1 MIGYSYIQ
9 EYIDSIRLYI
19 YGIAVMLYAISSL
32 ITITNVFIVFVNGSN
47 ESGTLSSRKG
57 SLQQNAETVP
67 RFYEGA
73 FFFSR

>member
-1 MIGYSYIQ
+1 
-9 EYIDSIRLYI
+9 
-19 YGIAVMLYAISSL
+19 MLYAISSL